1 MTFAL
6 KETLASRKQG
16 KDIWYRFWTVI
27 GPCCTDEPAERA
39 LFATAQDAMQTQA
52 YLHSLSFFEPVE
64 VEPIG
69 DFNWNATGKAEV

>member
-1 MTFAL
+1 MAYAL

-27 GPCCTDEPAERA
+27 GPCCTADAAERA
-39 LFATAQDAMQTQA
+39 LFNTAQEAMQTQA
-52 YLHSLSFFEPVE
+52 FIHPMSFFDPVE

-69 DFNWNATGKAEV
+69 DCNWNTAERSK